1 MVALWNVEMI
11 TTHKSLAH
19 KKNIRAPK
27 IENKK
32 NQNQKQRKAR
42 WTKIGK
48 LHMWKEHKSCIIKN
62 KKMKVKSKEELH
74 E

>member
-1 MVALWNVEMI
+1 MI

-32 NQNQKQRKAR
+32 KSKSKAKKNYMNKDRKASHVEKTQELHNQKQ
-42 WTKIGK
+42 
-48 LHMWKEHKSCIIKN
+48 KN
-62 KKMKVKSKEELH
+62 ES
-74 E
+74 